1 MFEESKDKLKHT
13 LENFFEIME
22 HQLQSENLTT
32 EFMKTSIRG
41 LVMMLQL
48 PEMEAFHFFSV
59 FEKIVRLI
67 KHFSEELKRQTD
79 MKDSQFLVNLLT
91 ECLPK
96 TEFQATIMK
105 FQNYITLVIIQN
117 IFTQEQIMFTIEV
130 MDFFFIANK
139 QKKRTEKIKDSEFYN
154 DALNRDV
161 DLKKQA

>member
-1 MFEESKDKLKHT
+1 
-13 LENFFEIME
+13 
-22 HQLQSENLTT
+22 
-32 EFMKTSIRG
+32 
-41 LVMMLQL
+41 
-48 PEMEAFHFFSV
+48 
-59 FEKIVRLI
+59 
-67 KHFSEELKRQTD
+67 
-79 MKDSQFLVNLLT
+79 
-91 ECLPK
+91 
-96 TEFQATIMK
+96 MK